1 MKKKPSKNPSFCPI
15 EKRNETDNCQL
26 SLTYDFDVSL
36 SWNTR
41 CEIRTYSLPSF
52 PHFLIIYL
60 LLHREFSTIDTSSR
74 ICNFFKFDP
83 SFAKLSFDP
92 ILFDNDWFTKG
103 LKRRTNRNL
112 LYLFILYIHTRV
124 SRVFSTWLIFYEII
138 CMRETIYT
146 RLCNLRVES
155 CANLLKLL
163 PRMNNTMRVAF
174 SMTRTKPVVVIF

>member
-26 SLTYDFDVSL
+26 SLTYDFDVSS

-41 CEIRTYSLPSF
+41 REIRTYSLPSF
-52 PHFLIIYL
+52 PHFFIIY
-60 LLHREFSTIDTSSR
+60 LLHREFLTIVE
-74 ICNFFKFDP
+74 NLQFFKFDP

-92 ILFDNDWFTKG
+92 IYSTTWSTKG

-138 CMRETIYT
+138 CMRETIYI